1 MTDTTTVFDTVKQ
14 AFAPVTDA
22 FKNLQ
27 NLEVSEATREFVKRQ
42 ASTAKERVAD
52 AQVGSEKVTAVL
64 ETAVADSVSEAA
76 KIGRNIR
83 DAVFQDAEA
92 FFNGIDRLAS
102 AKSFSEAMQIQSE
115 LARAG
120 GETFVSRAKSST
132 EYFSKLVADGAKTAQ
147 ENLAKVYTKNA

>member
-1 MTDTTTVFDTVKQ
+1 MTDTTTVFETFRQ

-22 FKNLQ
+22 FKNMQ
-27 NLEVSEATREFVKRQ
+27 NLEVSEAAREFVKRQ

-64 ETAVADSVSEAA
+64 ETAVADSVSEAT

-102 AKSFSEAMQIQSE
+102 AKSFSEAVQIQAE

-132 EYFSKLVADGAKTAQ
+132 EYFSKLAANGAKTAQ